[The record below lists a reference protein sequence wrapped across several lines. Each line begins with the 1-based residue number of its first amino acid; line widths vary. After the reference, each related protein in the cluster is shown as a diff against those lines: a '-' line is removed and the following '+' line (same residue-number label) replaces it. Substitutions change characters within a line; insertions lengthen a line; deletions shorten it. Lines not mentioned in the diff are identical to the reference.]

1 MPASSSIRAVKT
13 FVLLGALA
21 SVPVL
26 CAQAG
31 TASQAVEGDPS
42 AAPSGG
48 LIAIVPLDPNN
59 PGAAAYVNGG
69 LQIDNGRAFVSTNAT
84 IASGNK
90 TTHVTMPYRGTML
103 VCASTTVKLAADTS
117 VQAGD
122 VPGVLM
128 AMDAGAVEMS
138 FATTHKADVLLTPD
152 FRILIGGAGA
162 SEIKVRLGA
171 GGDTCVDN
179 PGADGSFVEVESL
192 FDTSHYRVDPGQRVM
207 FQHGSMQAVVDKE
220 KEPCGCPPDSAVLTG
235 NEFPLAQSEGL
246 APIPKPA
253 SAPMLPQGG
262 AAQTAPPLVY
272 PASAG
277 SAQTA
282 KIPAPASAPPT
293 VTVVTPPAP
302 APQTKSKGVFGQ
314 LGHLIKRIFGAE

>member
-1 MPASSSIRAVKT
+1 MSSSRTIRAVKT

-21 SVPVL
+21 SVL
-26 CAQAG
+26 CAQAVIG
-31 TASQAVEGDPS
+31 SQAVEEDTS
-42 AAPSGG
+42 AEPSGG
-48 LIAIVPLDPNN
+48 LIAIVQLDPNN
-59 PGAAAYVNGG
+59 PGSAAYVNGG

-84 IASGNK
+84 ITSGNK

-117 VQAGD
+117 VPAGE

-162 SEIKVRLGA
+162 SEIKVRLGV

-179 PGADGSFVEVESL
+179 PGADGSFVEVDSL
-192 FDTSHYRVDPGQRVM
+192 FDASHYRIDPGQRVM
-207 FQHGSMQAVVDKE
+207 FQHGSMQTVVDRE
-220 KEPCGCPPDSAVLTG
+220 KEPCGCPPDIAVVTG

-253 SAPMLPQGG
+253 SMPMLPQG
-262 AAQTAPPLVY
+262 AASQTAPPLVY
-272 PASAG
+272 PTSSAAS
-277 SAQTA
+277 QTA
-282 KIPAPASAPPT
+282 NIPAPAPAPPT
-293 VTVVTPPAP
+293 VTVAVPAAKP
-302 APQTKSKGVFGQ
+302 STTATKQSGVFGK